1 MFKFK
6 NFLEEIRKEKK
17 ISNELLSELLKD
29 LTIKNENNGD
39 ILYSGYEIKNSIE
52 MFINYVSQLI
62 YKETARIYGEE
73 NIKKLKEIITSID
86 NIRGKVGFD
95 SDGDKLEALMQY
107 QTLNEYVFIS
117 FAKRGELDRKELEK
131 FNI

>member
-62 YKETARIYGEE
+62 YKETVENFKNNRNNRIV
-73 NIKKLKEIITSID
+73 I
-86 NIRGKVGFD
+86 
-95 SDGDKLEALMQY
+95 
-107 QTLNEYVFIS
+107 
-117 FAKRGELDRKELEK
+117 
-131 FNI
+131 